1 MPRTVVLE
9 HTLPDG
15 SRHFDW
21 LMEPGEARPGARD
34 EDRSLLAF
42 RVSVRV
48 DDPSVG
54 SFRAEAMPAH
64 RRLYLRYE
72 GEIAGGR
79 GRVLRVAEGVCKVV
93 ERTAGEVGVEVEF
106 AGRRRALRGRRLNG
120 GVWAFEQES
129 P

>member
-1 MPRTVVLE
+1 
-9 HTLPDG
+9 
-15 SRHFDW
+15 
-21 LMEPGEARPGARD
+21 MEASEAGPGASD

-54 SFRAEAMPAH
+54 SFRAEAMPDH

-79 GRVLRVAEGVCKVV
+79 GRVLRVAEGICKIVR
-93 ERTAGEVGVEVEF
+93 RTADEVGVEVEF
-106 AGRRRALRGRRLNG
+106 AGRRRVLGGRRLNG
-120 GVWAFEQES
+120 GVWEFEQAS
-129 P
+129 S

>member
-9 HTLPDG
+9 HTLPG
-15 SRHFDW
+15 GTRHFDW
-21 LMEPGEARPGARD
+21 LMEASEGGPGASD

-54 SFRAEAMPAH
+54 SFRAEAMPDH

-79 GRVLRVAEGVCKVV
+79 GRVLRVAEGICKIVR
-93 ERTAGEVGVEVEF
+93 RTADEVGVEVEF
-106 AGRRRALRGRRLNG
+106 AWRRRVLVGRRLD
-120 GVWAFEQES
+120 GVVWEFEQES
-129 P
+129 S